1 MREED
6 RKRME
11 KKIEDIVRDFLKV
24 IGEDLG
30 REGLRD
36 TPERVAR
43 MWVNEL
49 ISGYFD
55 NPSKYVKKFSVNG
68 KVLKHKDVVIVRDIP
83 VRSICEHH
91 LLPFYG
97 YSHIAYIPTV
107 EVLGFSK
114 FARIIDVF
122 AKRLQIQERL
132 TEEVADYLNSLLKP
146 SGLLII
152 IEAVHT
158 CALIRGVE
166 EPMHMVTMASRG
178 VFETDESLRH
188 ETLTVVMGSSMFE
201 SGTIKR
207 V

>member
-1 MREED
+1 MVRE
-6 RKRME
+6 
-11 KKIEDIVRDFLKV
+11 FLEI
-24 IGEDLG
+24 IGEKPD
-30 REGLRD
+30 REGLRE
-36 TPERVAR
+36 TPARVAR

-55 NPSKYVKKFSVNG
+55 DPNRYVKKFPVNG
-68 KVLKHKDVVIVRDIP
+68 KELKHKDIVIVRDIP

-97 YSHIAYIPTV
+97 YAHIAYIPSV

-114 FARIIDVF
+114 FARIIEVF

-146 SGLLII
+146 SGLLMI
-152 IEAVHT
+152 IEAIHT
-158 CALIRGVE
+158 CALVRGVE

-178 VFETDESLRH
+178 IFETDEALRR
-188 ETLTVVMGSSMFE
+188 ETLTVIMGQGMME
-201 SGTIKR
+201 SGTLR
-207 V
+207 GV